1 MATRKDRPRPVRA
14 QGDGAA
20 MFERAAGGDG
30 TGNRPG
36 EPPPR
41 PNYTGDLDE
50 LLGLRPVF
58 RTRPRGYDR
67 LQVDNYA
74 AWAESELAGARRE
87 LEHLLTRFGAC
98 SAELEISRRLLAEAP
113 RGREVFPISDRVE
126 EMLRLASDE
135 AAAMVEA
142 GAEEGDRI
150 TAEAR
155 LEADARLRKAHE
167 IKEMA
172 VAAADELR
180 EQARRERADAGA
192 LLEGA
197 REEVEEI
204 RRAAVVERERLDV
217 EAAERRQRA
226 DRAAMSH
233 LLAVQEQVDGLRRQR
248 DEARQSLRRLTDQ
261 IGQALQAVVGT
272 LPDVTPLPEPRTPVP
287 VVRMVDNVVADLSP
301 DNGDG
306 LGGGPGAPG
315 GDGLDGNGH
324 AGGARPVANGHPQ
337 PVPS

>member
-1 MATRKDRPRPVRA
+1 MSRRT
-14 QGDGAA
+14 
-20 MFERAAGGDG
+20 AGRGV
-30 TGNRPG
+30 PEG
-36 EPPPR
+36 EVPAK
-41 PNYTGDLDE
+41 PNFTGDLDD

-87 LEHLLTRFGAC
+87 VDHLLSRFGAC

-113 RGREVFPISDRVE
+113 QRRDVFPVSDRVE

-135 AAAMVEA
+135 AAALAEA

-150 TAEAR
+150 LAEAR

-180 EQARRERADAGA
+180 EQARRERAEALA
-192 LLEGA
+192 LLERA
-197 REEVEEI
+197 RADADEI
-204 RRAAVVERERLDV
+204 RRAAAVERERLDE
-217 EAAERRQRA
+217 EAAERRQKA
-226 DRAAMSH
+226 DRAAMAH
-233 LLAVQEQVDGLRRQR
+233 LLTVQEQVDGLRRQR
-248 DEARQSLRRLTDQ
+248 DEARQSLRQLTDQ
-261 IGQALQAVVGT
+261 IGRALQAVVGT
-272 LPDVTPLPEPRTPVP
+272 LPDVTPTPDRRAAP
-287 VVRMVDNVVADLSP
+287 VVRMVDNVVVDDRDVQGADGETEDRVP
-301 DNGDG
+301 VNGR
-306 LGGGPGAPG
+306 A
-315 GDGLDGNGH
+315 
-324 AGGARPVANGHPQ
+324 Q